1 MNINQEHQTSQ
12 VNMVLACR
20 LLYCEAPPGL
30 DQAAYHTHPRE
41 VRPMLVLTLE
51 MLFLGEARLQ
61 GREREGVG
69 SETVATHQVKVI
81 GVGAN
86 I

>member
-12 VNMVLACR
+12 VNMVLARR
-20 LLYCEAPPGL
+20 LLYCEAPPGI

-51 MLFLGEARLQ
+51 MFLGEARLQ
-61 GREREGVG
+61 GREGEGVG
-69 SETVATHQVKVI
+69 SETVATHQVKVV
-81 GVGAN
+81 GVEAKM
-86 I
+86 

>member
-1 MNINQEHQTSQ
+1 
-12 VNMVLACR
+12 
-20 LLYCEAPPGL
+20 
-30 DQAAYHTHPRE
+30 
-41 VRPMLVLTLE
+41 MLVLTLE

-61 GREREGVG
+61 GREGEGVG